1 LVRFEDERLAR
12 KPEEDFNFDDIPN
25 IVHYA
30 LGTDPTASYSN
41 GSPVKATRNSDGCTI
56 VYERSKLASGITLML
71 EVSDD
76 HMRTWK
82 DATTLGITES
92 VESLTDSDYE
102 LVTWT
107 LPKNIPDNPRDRVTQ
122 TGPCDLLVWRL
133 LLCG

>member
-1 LVRFEDERLAR
+1 
-12 KPEEDFNFDDIPN
+12 
-25 IVHYA
+25 
-30 LGTDPTASYSN
+30 
-41 GSPVKATRNSDGCTI
+41 
-56 VYERSKLASGITLML
+56 ML